1 MKYVSIDIET
11 TGLKAEVNQMVEFGA
26 VVESLTSRDTPVND
40 LPSFRAIIIDPEG
53 EYRISPFVMKMHR
66 SLFEEIGSCKRD
78 KLEKDGWYQH
88 DDSTAQHEIDVCYPN
103 VLVHRFLQWLRR
115 HDCFTGKGKV
125 IPAGKN
131 FYGFDYNFISPL
143 FGDGVRFHHRGLDP
157 VMYYLKP
164 TDRKP
169 PDLQL
174 CCERAD
180 LPMSDYHT
188 AVGDARMVIE
198 LIRIGMERSGLST

>member
-1 MKYVSIDIET
+1 VKYVSIDIET
-11 TGLKAEVNQMVEFGA
+11 TGLKAEKNQMVEFGA
-26 VVESLTSRDTPVND
+26 VVEDLAAERQPVVE

-53 EYRISPFVMKMHR
+53 EYRISPFVMRMHTA
-66 SLFEEIGSCKRD
+66 LFEEIGKCKSD
-78 KLEKDGWYQH
+78 KLEKEGWYQH
-88 DDSTAQHEIDVCYPN
+88 DDSTAQHVVLVCYPK

-125 IPAGKN
+125 IAAGKN
-131 FYGFDYNFISPL
+131 FYGFDYNFIKPL
-143 FGDGVRFHHRGLDP
+143 FDCGIKFHHRSLDP
-157 VMYYLKP
+157 VMYYIKP

-174 CCERAD
+174 CCERAN

-188 AVGDARMVIE
+188 AIGDARMVIE
-198 LIRIGMERSGLST
+198 LIRIGMERSGL

>member
-11 TGLKAEVNQMVEFGA
+11 TGLSADKNQMVEFGA
-26 VVESLTSRDTPVND
+26 VVEDLSATSIHVDD

-53 EYRISPFVMKMHR
+53 EYRISPFVMKMHTK
-66 SLFEEIGSCKRD
+66 LFEEIGSVQKD
-78 KLEKDGWYQH
+78 KLEKEGWYTH
-88 DDSTAQHEIDVCYPN
+88 EESTAKHTVIVSHPFI
-103 VLVHRFLQWLRR
+103 LVHRFLAWLRTY
-115 HDCFTGKGKV
+115 DCFSGKGKV

-131 FYGFDYNFISPL
+131 FYGFDYRFIEPL
-143 FGDGVRFHHRGLDP
+143 FKGGVQFHHRGLDP
-157 VMYYLKP
+157 VMYYIKP

-180 LPMSDYHT
+180 LPMSNYHT
-188 AVGDARMVIE
+188 AVGDAKMVID
-198 LIRIGMERSGLST
+198 LIRIGMKRCGLAV